1 MALASSEVKRNRRAA
16 FYLLTSVVGIS
27 VLPLAMVVVGAPD
40 SPLLFG
46 AFLSVGT
53 ALGALAFLV
62 VRYRTLLGD
71 QRIRTLIRGNLV
83 SWPIFFLL
91 LGTFEFTFFAWGT
104 QFVDAAVATILW
116 GSWPIIF
123 VFLLSRIFRG
133 NREQPARY
141 RRITPS
147 LLLLMAFSLVGLA
160 YVVLAQASKESG
172 FDWTS
177 DSSWLGFAFA
187 LLSGI
192 LITFNIFSF
201 SWSTKLARQAQL
213 LGVSHK
219 RRTMELFFITV
230 IVCISNAF
238 TAPFKA
244 GFSVLAS
251 EQIQL
256 DVILAGL
263 IVGGT
268 LRVGSSLLWR
278 HANLITHALGINALG
293 YAEPLFGVL
302 WLALFWEVSIPR
314 VDFLIIGTCA
324 IIASNL
330 LINSEV
336 DIPLGFKATILSLWS
351 TGALVYFREGGW
363 QWEVGRYWSTLA
375 GLAMVFALVLGVRMN
390 VPPLSFPG
398 RHARS
403 DRQHFSSGQRRERSP
418 AVSTGFNMMQMI
430 ALGAYGGGAVLLA
443 AFVRPVLVGWTA
455 WMADMAAVFFCAA
468 VVGFSYYATSLPNQ
482 QRTASVMSTS
492 DRLLPSAGQL
502 TQKRAERRISIW
514 TFLVVATGAF
524 LSYVYL
530 LWDKWLGG

>member
-1 MALASSEVKRNRRAA
+1 MALASAEVKRNRKAA
-16 FYLLTSVVGIS
+16 LYLLTSVVGIS

-53 ALGALAFLV
+53 SLGALAFLV
-62 VRYRTLLGD
+62 ARYGSLLRD
-71 QRIRTLIRGNLV
+71 RRIRTLIRENLV

-104 QFVDAAVATILW
+104 RFVDAAVATILW

-133 NREQPARY
+133 SREQPARY
-141 RRITPS
+141 RKVSPS
-147 LLLLMAFSLVGLA
+147 LILLMAFSLVGLA
-160 YVVLAQASKESG
+160 YVVLAQAGKQSG

-201 SWSTKLARQAQL
+201 SWSTKLARKARIV
-213 LGVSHK
+213 GVGGE

-244 GFSVLAS
+244 GFSVLAA
-251 EQIQL
+251 EQIQP

-302 WLALFWEVSIPR
+302 WLALFWEVNIPR
-314 VDFLIIGTCA
+314 VDFLVIGTCA

-336 DIPLGFKATILSLWS
+336 DIPLSFKATILSLWS
-351 TGALVYFREGGW
+351 TGTLVYFREGGW
-363 QWEVGRYWSTLA
+363 QWDVGRYWTTLA
-375 GLAMVFALVLGVRMN
+375 GLSAIFAVLLGVRMN
-390 VPPLSFPG
+390 RPPLVLLG
-398 RHARS
+398 RHARD
-403 DRQHFSSGQRRERSP
+403 DRQNLVTRRGRAGSMSV
-418 AVSTGFNMMQMI
+418 ATGWNMMQMLT
-430 ALGAYGGGAVLLA
+430 LGAYGGGAVLLA
-443 AFVRPVLVGWTA
+443 ALVRPPLVGWAGWLTDM
-455 WMADMAAVFFCAA
+455 MAVLFCAA
-468 VVGFSYYATSLPNQ
+468 IVGLVYRTTGRPRLATS
-482 QRTASVMSTS
+482 STVAATLVES
-492 DRLLPSAGQL
+492 DRPPLDPKEHRVAL
-502 TQKRAERRISIW
+502 W
-514 TFLVVATGAF
+514 TFMVVATGTF
-524 LSYVYL
+524 LCYFYL
-530 LWDKWLGG
+530 LWDKWLNGGG